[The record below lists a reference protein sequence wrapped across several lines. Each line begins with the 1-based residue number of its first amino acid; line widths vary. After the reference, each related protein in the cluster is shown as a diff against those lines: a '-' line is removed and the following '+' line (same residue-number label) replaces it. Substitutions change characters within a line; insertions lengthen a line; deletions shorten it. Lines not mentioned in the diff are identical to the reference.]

1 MFELFKRVKTVVS
14 AELNDF
20 IDKAEDPEKMVDQFL
35 REMEKDIHEA
45 EKTTAK
51 MIAEEKLLSLKVDEA
66 KSLIAKREDQAIDAL
81 KTENEDLDLA
91 RRALEDKARVKKE
104 LEQLQALHEDT
115 ARTAEELK
123 EKLLE
128 MKSEYREM
136 ELKRTSLKARANS
149 AKAKS
154 ALNRSFSTINS
165 DGSKKGFE
173 RMEEKILRL
182 EAEAELTEEQK
193 AFQQSL
199 DSEFEKLRNKTGI
212 DLELEQLKEKIQ
224 QPKE

>member
-81 KTENEDLDLA
+81 KTENEDLA

>member
-81 KTENEDLDLA
+81 KTENEDLA

-136 ELKRTSLKARANS
+136 ELKRTSLKARANQ

-199 DSEFEKLRNKTGI
+199 DSEFKKLRNKTGI